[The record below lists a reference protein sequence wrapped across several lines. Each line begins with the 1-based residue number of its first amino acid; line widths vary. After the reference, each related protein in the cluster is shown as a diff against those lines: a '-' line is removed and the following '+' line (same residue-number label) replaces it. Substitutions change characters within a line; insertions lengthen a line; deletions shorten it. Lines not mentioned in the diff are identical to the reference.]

1 MAEQTKLNSAKIQQ
15 MEATVIESETLNTLP
30 VSSEAIE
37 ADAHEDVQSNDGNF
51 SINGKTYNF
60 INAISGSTKQIR
72 ISLGTL
78 IVNAL
83 KAFIEIGGKI
93 AAIKDYHKAEI
104 KPLKTV
110 KAEINGY
117 ELDLCK
123 LPDFFTYLFQAK
135 ALPFGYAQATK
146 YLACFVNKES
156 LTTEAISKEGLNIED
171 LTDLNEAAKFAKDPT
186 KYDKRPAKEDKPER
200 LQLTYFNDAKKV
212 TISALKSSY
221 TEKDLLGA
229 IVNLAIQKYG
239 QSIVSETTKQSF
251 VESMNA
257 SMKSLTPV
265 AV

>member
-1 MAEQTKLNSAKIQQ
+1 MSNKAKLNSAKIQQ
-15 MEATVIESETLNTLP
+15 MEATTIESETLSNLP
-30 VSSEAIE
+30 VSNEIIE
-37 ADAHEDVQSNDGNF
+37 TNANEDVQSDNGNF
-51 SINGKTYNF
+51 TINGKVYNF
-60 INAISGSTKQIR
+60 VNAISSSTKQIR

-110 KAEINGY
+110 KADINGY

-123 LPDFFTYLFQAK
+123 LPDFFTYLFQVK

-146 YLACFVNKES
+146 YLACFLNKES
-156 LTTEAISKEGLNIED
+156 LTTEAITKEGLQIED